1 MELTSII
8 ETPTCFKC
16 GKRGQLEIPT
26 QIWFA
31 GIKKSEE
38 GALIQDAFPTLT
50 TDEREQLLT
59 GIHSKCPKEMFQSKQ
74 EA

>member
-8 ETPTCFKC
+8 ETPRCFKC
-16 GKRGQLEIPT
+16 GKQGQLEIPT

-50 TDEREQLLT
+50 NEQREQLLT
-59 GIHSKCPKEMFQSKQ
+59 GIHPECWKAIFAK
-74 EA
+74 